1 MDLLYSRY
9 ARLAS
14 PIGRECVFMTMFIHM
29 LEVTT
34 AVLVGLLAFQ
44 VYRCYQAYY
53 QSLTLSGVD
62 QENRLPVPTMAT
74 RLSALK
80 ASVVTAP
87 LQTAR
92 VKVEQEPSLQPISSL
107 SVSRQSISSLSKNHS
122 VAPSEKIL
130 NDYIGEF
137 FNEEPKTD
145 IQAFKTESSLMASV
159 TDAKSMALDE
169 ASSNILV
176 EQAGLAVNEPI
187 LADELEVDAVKRE
200 ILANIE
206 TQKTLSEDEFIKVE
220 QELLIPENPETSYL
234 EPVIIESTRALN
246 VPTLI
251 DAISFDEEEA
261 DSVITVIPLS
271 SSQAGEPSDKVMSD
285 KVVHA
290 MLDEAN
296 LVCVS

>member
-1 MDLLYSRY
+1 
-9 ARLAS
+9 
-14 PIGRECVFMTMFIHM
+14 MTMFIHM

-62 QENRLPVPTMAT
+62 QESHLAVPAT
-74 RLSALK
+74 ATLLSALK
-80 ASVVTAP
+80 TPIETAP
-87 LQTAR
+87 LQKMKL
-92 VKVEQEPSLQPISSL
+92 KVEQEPNSQPTSPQSTSSL
-107 SVSRQSISSLSKNHS
+107 SENPLSENHR
-122 VAPSEKIL
+122 VAPSERIL

-169 ASSNILV
+169 VSSNILV

-220 QELLIPENPETSYL
+220 QELLIPENPEMSYL

-251 DAISFDEEEA
+251 DAISFDEEET

>member
-14 PIGRECVFMTMFIHM
+14 PIGRERVFMTMFIHM

-53 QSLTLSGVD
+53 QSLTVQGVD
-62 QENRLPVPTMAT
+62 QVSHLAVPTTATLISTLTTSIMTAAPQETMAQ
-74 RLSALK
+74 AD
-80 ASVVTAP
+80 
-87 LQTAR
+87 
-92 VKVEQEPSLQPISSL
+92 EEPSQ
-107 SVSRQSISSLSKNHS
+107 QSITYRVS
-122 VAPSEKIL
+122 PSEKIL

-137 FNEEPKTD
+137 FNEVPIAD
-145 IQAFKTESSLMASV
+145 IQAFKAEPTILNKAEPTILNNVA
-159 TDAKSMALDE
+159 DAKSFELDE
-169 ASSNILV
+169 ASSTIFV
-176 EQAGLAVNEPI
+176 DQVGQAVNEPV
-187 LADELEVDAVKRE
+187 LVDEFELDAGKRKALVGVKV
-200 ILANIE
+200 
-206 TQKTLSEDEFIKVE
+206 QKSLSEDDYIKVE
-220 QELLIPENPETSYL
+220 QELLTPVITDPSSL

-251 DAISFDEEEA
+251 DAISFDEEGD
-261 DSVITVIPLS
+261 DSVITVTPLS
-271 SSQAGEPSDKVMSD
+271 SGQTGEFCDKVMSD